1 MSAKKPIVLL
11 LENYVL
17 AAIGELPTT
26 DQAQTQALMRR
37 AFGKAAGSNWQTRL
51 REEFGVDE
59 SLDEQLRT
67 IWSQAQKLAQEKEAD
82 LDPRDF
88 AATVVEENFTEAA
101 EMISAA
107 AEAQAEAER
116 D

>member
-1 MSAKKPIVLL
+1 MSAKKPIILL

-17 AAIGELPTT
+17 AAIGELPSS
-26 DQAQTQALMRR
+26 DQARTQALMKR
-37 AFGKAAGSNWQTRL
+37 AFGAKAGSNWQARL
-51 REEFGVDE
+51 REEFGVNE

-67 IWSQAQKLAQEKEAD
+67 IWSQAQKLAEEKQAD

-101 EMISAA
+101 EMITAA
-107 AEAQAEAER
+107 SEAEAN